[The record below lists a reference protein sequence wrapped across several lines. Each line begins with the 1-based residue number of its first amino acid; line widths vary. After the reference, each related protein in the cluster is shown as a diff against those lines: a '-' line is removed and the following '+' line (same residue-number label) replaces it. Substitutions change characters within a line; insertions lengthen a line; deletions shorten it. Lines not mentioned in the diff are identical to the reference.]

1 MNSFS
6 SKDTLLVANEQ
17 YIFFNLQ
24 KAESSLHFS
33 LAKMPFTIKIV
44 LENLLRNEDGIAVK
58 KTDIQ
63 KLVELYK
70 ENSNNHDLHNFQ
82 EEIAFFPSRILM
94 QDFTGVPG
102 IVDLATMRDA
112 VRDIGFEPSIIN
124 PLINVDLIIDH
135 SVQVDKYKNDE
146 AFAENVKYEFDRN
159 KERYAF
165 LNWGQRSFN
174 NFRVVPP
181 GTGICHQINLEYLA
195 KVVWQKRVNN
205 ENVIYPDSVVGTDS
219 HTTMINGLGVLG
231 WGVGGLEAESAM
243 LGQPLSMLLPKVLG
257 FKLTGKLKEGITG
270 TDLVLTIT
278 QILRKKGVVGKFIEF
293 FGEGL
298 RHLSIADRATIS
310 NMCPEYGATCAIFP
324 IDHRTIEYLELTNRP
339 KELLDLVKIYS
350 KEQTLWLDYEDKSKV
365 NGESVV
371 YDEIIELNIETVE
384 RSIAGPRRPQ
394 DRVNLNDIQKEFIS
408 SLSELNLNRDNEL
421 KKFNVKGKDYTISNG
436 SIVIAA
442 ITSCTNTSNPVLM
455 IGAGLIAKKANALGL
470 KSQPWVKTS
479 FAPGSQAVT
488 EYLKKADLLKELEA
502 VGFFIVAYGCTT
514 CIGNS
519 GPLDKEI
526 AEVIEKEQLVV
537 ASVLSGN
544 RNFEGRIHPLVRAN
558 YLASPMLCLIYAIAG
573 TIEINLDTD
582 PIGNDKNGKAVF
594 MRDVWPSNAEIE
606 DTIESVVTREVFAE
620 KYSDVFKGNKEWNE
634 MSKEDKSG
642 VNYQWEAQSTYIRKP
657 TYFDALVE
665 ICRDN
670 GKNTLKEDE
679 ISLSKLR
686 NVENARILAIFGDN
700 ITTDHISPAGAISLK
715 SPAADYLREHGVTEA
730 DFNSYGSRRG
740 NHEVMVRGTF
750 ANIRIKNKMMNGVEG
765 GLTKHYPSGKICS
778 IYEAATLYQNN
789 NKPVVVFGGKDY
801 GMGSSRDWAAKGPF
815 LLGVKAIIAESF
827 ERIHRSNLVGIGILP
842 LIFKDSITTESLKLD
857 GSEVVSIVGID
868 NNIKPKSTVKC
879 IIIKENKLIH
889 ELDLIC
895 MIDTVLEL
903 EYLKHGN
910 ILQFVMAK
918 LV

>member
-24 KAESSLHFS
+24 KAESNLGFA

-58 KTDIQ
+58 KNDIQ

-165 LNWGQRSFN
+165 LNWGQRSFD

-195 KVVWQKRVNN
+195 KVVWQKRINN
-205 ENVIYPDSVVGTDS
+205 ETVIYPDSVVGTDS

-339 KELLDLVKIYS
+339 KALLDLVKIYS
-350 KEQTLWLDYEDKSKV
+350 KEQTLWLDYDDKSKV

-371 YDEIIELNIETVE
+371 YDEVIELNIETVE

-442 ITSCTNTSNPVLM
+442 ITSCTNTSNPALM

-502 VGFFIVAYGCTT
+502 VGFFVVAYGCTT

-526 AEVIEKEQLVV
+526 AEVIENEQLVV

-582 PIGNDKNGKAVF
+582 PIGNDKNGKPVF
-594 MRDVWPSNAEIE
+594 MRDIWPSNAEIE
-606 DTIESVVTREVFAE
+606 DAIKSVVTREVFAE

-657 TYFDALVE
+657 TYFDTLVE

-715 SPAADYLREHGVTEA
+715 SPAADYLREHGVAEA

-765 GLTKHYPSGKICS
+765 GLTKHYPSGKTCS

-789 NKPVVVFGGKDY
+789 NTPVVVFGGKDY

-868 NNIKPKSTVKC
+868 NNIKPKSAVKC